1 MPTGHLTSRGNQAG
15 GPSPTSVDDLFA
27 KARADHQAGRVA
39 EADRAYRRVLHADP
53 SNAAAWYLLGVAC
66 HGLGKLDDAVA
77 ALGQAIRLK
86 PDHAEARNHLGIV
99 LAPNGRLDEA
109 IDCFREAVRSRPD
122 FLDPYRN

>member
-1 MPTGHLTSRGNQAG
+1 MTHGETTTRERETG
-15 GPSPTSVDDLFA
+15 GPSLMTVDDLFA
-27 KARADHQAGRVA
+27 KARSDHQAGRVA

-53 SNAAAWYLLGVAC
+53 SHAAAWYLLGVAC

-109 IDCFREAVRSRPD
+109 MACFREAVRLRPD
-122 FLDPYRN
+122 